1 MINKS
6 KIKPLKDKEKAAT

>member
-6 KIKPLKDKEKAAT
+6 KIPQEQDSTKP